1 MARLFVTEREFDF
14 ISDIN
19 KELIK
24 DVSDQKI
31 FYYAISEIKTT
42 SSETYGEAL
51 NKIYDDPI
59 AIEAL
64 VDNPQWETQNE
75 TFSPDNT
82 VTIVAYIQ
90 FRDLIEKGIELKVGD
105 YFSFGSVFYEC
116 VSVNPIRSIFGQVE
130 HIDGYTLNGIRS
142 RMNVF
147 QQKNI
152 QGPISEKFNDP
163 NATQENFVQ
172 QRGYAENRLGKTG
185 DVRDLQRRGVLEEP
199 LTGQREVSS
208 NGTQTG
214 AGRSFYDE

>member
-64 VDNPQWETQNE
+64 VDNPQWETNNE
-75 TFSPDNT
+75 TFSPDT
-82 VTIVAYIQ
+82 VVTIVAYIQ
-90 FRDLIEKGIELKVGD
+90 FRDLVEKGIELKVGD

-142 RMNVF
+142 RTNVF

-152 QGPISEKFNDP
+152 QGPVSEKFNDP